1 MTQTFLAFSLP
12 VRNFAA
18 AGPWTLSLPSARKK
32 VVQPLVVSDGLV
44 ADGVMW
50 TRPPVW
56 KMPPVAL
63 DSPENGR
70 PTAPM
75 MSLLPTTWVTT
86 PGAWAGSPAVSY
98 FLKATWQPGLA
109 VLCLLIASWMPL

>member
-18 AGPWTLSLPSARKK
+18 AGPCTLSLPSARKK
-32 VVQPLVVSDGLV
+32 VVQPFVVSDGLV
-44 ADGVMW
+44 ADGVVC
-50 TRPPVW
+50 TRPADW

-70 PTAPM
+70 PTTPM

-86 PGAWAGSPAVSY
+86 PGAAAGSPPVSY
-98 FLKATWQPGLA
+98 FLKFTWQPELA
-109 VLCLLIASWMPL
+109 ALCW